1 MLRYKKIAA
10 FVYLLLIINTVNAQT
25 IKGFVVD
32 RDTKQPVEYANIILK
47 NRVDSSY
54 VRGTISDITGFFT
67 MNSNNSEHQF
77 ITISIIG
84 YKEYIIPRLSS
95 KDTLRIELTPE
106 VLEIGEVFVKA
117 TRPISKMT
125 ASGVQ
130 TKVASTTLSEI
141 GTGNDV
147 LKYIPMVTGDKG
159 NFKVFGRGQ
168 AKIYINNREVRDP
181 SELDNLNSTDIQNV
195 EVISNP
201 GARYDASAKAVINI
215 KTIRKKGDGFSFNVR
230 SSFYTWEKQDY
241 INQIST
247 NYRKGG
253 LDIFANIYYS
263 NITSFQRGDLFQVTT
278 LDTLWQQQS
287 YMDAVMKS
295 NKLNGTVGINY
306 EIHENHYLGFRYDIK
321 TSPAD
326 KVDRMTLFSDVY
338 ADTHLFDQ
346 WENSEIRT
354 TKVKIGSQAN
364 LYYTGKVEELS
375 IDFNADYLYSGSQ
388 GNGISNEKSEE
399 YGDRTL
405 HSASDINNE
414 LLASKIQLS
423 YPIWKGAL
431 SIGSEY
437 ASIKRRDSYTNS
449 ELIGFSSKVNIEEQ
463 NLALFSQYHIE
474 TKIGNFSAGV
484 RYEKAN
490 YTYFV
495 DDTKADDK
503 SRKYAQWFPSF
514 LYSNQFG
521 KVGIQLS
528 YDAKVSRPSYSQLS
542 SNLLYGNRFS
552 IQTGNP
558 FLKPTISHEGALM
571 GVWKFI
577 QARVSYTHL
586 QDAIVMWIDRDKNDP
601 KVSVINYKNIPKLP
615 KLAAFVAIAPIFG
628 FYKPQFNMGIEK
640 YWQNYSEY
648 GVHRKMKKPVLFT
661 SLNNIFDLP
670 YHIIV
675 NFDAEF
681 MSKGYT
687 DATYLDQNS
696 LQLNLGISKSFFN
709 KSLRVKLAFS
719 DITDQSQS
727 AVMYMPQTQLK
738 NFYHFDNREISLTV
752 RYYFNPAK
760 SKYKGD
766 GAGESAKKR
775 F

>member
-10 FVYLLLIINTVNAQT
+10 FVYLLLVINTVNAQT

-47 NRVDSSY
+47 NSVDSSY

-95 KDTLRIELTPE
+95 KDTLRIELIPE
-106 VLEIGEVFVKA
+106 VLEIGEVFVKT

-423 YPIWKGAL
+423 HPIWKGEL

-463 NLALFSQYHIE
+463 NLALFSQYQIE

-571 GVWKFI
+571 GGLEI
-577 QARVSYTHL
+577 
-586 QDAIVMWIDRDKNDP
+586 
-601 KVSVINYKNIPKLP
+601 
-615 KLAAFVAIAPIFG
+615 
-628 FYKPQFNMGIEK
+628 
-640 YWQNYSEY
+640 YS
-648 GVHRKMKKPVLFT
+648 G
-661 SLNNIFDLP
+661 
-670 YHIIV
+670 
-675 NFDAEF
+675 
-681 MSKGYT
+681 
-687 DATYLDQNS
+687 
-696 LQLNLGISKSFFN
+696 
-709 KSLRVKLAFS
+709 
-719 DITDQSQS
+719 
-727 AVMYMPQTQLK
+727 
-738 NFYHFDNREISLTV
+738 
-752 RYYFNPAK
+752 K
-760 SKYKGD
+760 SKLHPPARCHSHVD
-766 GAGESAKKR
+766 
-775 F
+775 